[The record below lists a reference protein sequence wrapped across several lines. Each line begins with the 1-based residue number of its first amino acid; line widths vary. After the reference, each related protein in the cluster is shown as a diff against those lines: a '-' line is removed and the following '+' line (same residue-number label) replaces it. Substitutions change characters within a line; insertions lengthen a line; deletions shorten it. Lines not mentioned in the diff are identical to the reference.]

1 MAFGKAFDKFSNP
14 EMESSGDEGSKKRN
28 RDKEE
33 LFGRSKLTKRSPGN
47 KNDGKEEQM
56 IQMMTELMGRN
67 EEMLEEIRNIRR
79 EQRENHKQ
87 IIELKE
93 INTKLERELKL
104 TDMRVKTLERENKK
118 KNMVIKGIPMEKID
132 NKE

>member
-67 EEMLEEIRNIRR
+67 EE
-79 EQRENHKQ
+79 RENHKQ